1 MVAERLPFFLC
12 LYPTRKYH
20 EDSTYTLSKTHILV
34 LSNELGYINDTTSH
48 PKKNNGLKRLK
59 MHMKINEKKIGKSL
73 VERKRMLNFAMSMT
87 RQDDANHREVY
98 SNLHVFFLQPPKKK
112 R

>member
-12 LYPTRKYH
+12 LYLTRKYH
-20 EDSTYTLSKTHILV
+20 EYSTYTISKTHILV
-34 LSNELGYINDTTSH
+34 PRNEPIYINDTTSN
-48 PKKNNGLKRLK
+48 PKKDSVLKRLK
-59 MHMKINEKKIGKSL
+59 IQMKINEKKIAKSL
-73 VERKRMLNFAMSMT
+73 VERKRFRNFVLSMT

-98 SNLHVFFLQPPKKK
+98 SNLHEIFLTTTNKK